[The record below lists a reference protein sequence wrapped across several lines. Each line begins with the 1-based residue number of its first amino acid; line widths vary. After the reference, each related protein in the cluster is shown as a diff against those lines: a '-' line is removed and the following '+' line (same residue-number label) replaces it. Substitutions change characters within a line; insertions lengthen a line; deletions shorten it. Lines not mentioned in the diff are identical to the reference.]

1 MISGYGLTPLAPMLE
16 SLDLHQER
24 NNRRLTALYTNIAV
38 GPKALENLY
47 RQVAD

>member
-1 MISGYGLTPLAPMLE
+1 LA

-24 NNRRLTALYTNIAV
+24 NNRSLKALYTNIAV
-38 GPKALENLY
+38 GPQALENLY